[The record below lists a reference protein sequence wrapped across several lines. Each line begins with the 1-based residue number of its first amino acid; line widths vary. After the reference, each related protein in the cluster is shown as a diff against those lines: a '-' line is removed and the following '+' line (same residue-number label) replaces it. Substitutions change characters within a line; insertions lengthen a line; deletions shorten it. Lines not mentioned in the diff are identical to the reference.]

1 MSDTAGSRNGG
12 AIDQLLLEAGMGDD
26 GQLRDALADLR
37 SLAAEAPA
45 PSAEIAALM
54 AGSSRAATL
63 AETTVL
69 PTAGPTAGATVE
81 DGAAH
86 AGAGQHW
93 AAPKTAGQPAD
104 ELAARRKAK
113 RRITLTTLSVA
124 ASLAAGGAVAAA
136 SDQGF
141 RDSFTQLNHAVTTFV
156 TGSGL
161 TPAGNTG
168 GQPPAPGPVAPRP
181 SATSSPDSV
190 PAAPAPASAPAVVA
204 PSSIP
209 ARPGN
214 APTHGAPA
222 EKPAETPARPSLP
235 TDVPAEVKKGLEQGS
250 PKLPVP
256 VPTEIPLPGKVPDV
270 PLK

>member
-1 MSDTAGSRNGG
+1 MSDTAGSCNGG

-54 AGSSRAATL
+54 AGSPRAA
-63 AETTVL
+63 AAADTTVL
-69 PTAGPTAGATVE
+69 PTAA
-81 DGAAH
+81 
-86 AGAGQHW
+86 
-93 AAPKTAGQPAD
+93 QPAD

-141 RDSFTQLNHAVTTFV
+141 RDSFAQLNHAVTAFV
-156 TGSGL
+156 TGSAA
-161 TPAGNTG
+161 TPGGNTG
-168 GQPPAPGPVAPRP
+168 GQAPAPQPGTTRP
-181 SATSSPDSV
+181 PATSSADAV
-190 PAAPAPASAPAVVA
+190 PHASAPASAPSAVA
-204 PSSIP
+204 PSEVP
-209 ARPGN
+209 ARPDN
-214 APTHGAPA
+214 VPTHGAA
-222 EKPAETPARPSLP
+222 AQKPAEASTGPSLP
-235 TDVPAEVKKGLEQGS
+235 ANVQEDVRKGLEQS

-256 VPTEIPLPGKVPDV
+256 VPTEIPLPGKSPGIA
-270 PLK
+270 LK

>member
-12 AIDQLLLEAGMGDD
+12 AIDKLLLEAGMGGD

-54 AGSSRAATL
+54 AGSSRAAAA
-63 AETTVL
+63 AETTVIPIAGQADPRVL
-69 PTAGPTAGATVE
+69 PTAG
-81 DGAAH
+81 
-86 AGAGQHW
+86 AGAGQHR
-93 AAPKTAGQPAD
+93 AAPKTAAQPAD
-104 ELAARRKAK
+104 ELARRKAK

-141 RDSFTQLNHAVTTFV
+141 RDSFTQLNHAVTSFV
-156 TGSGL
+156 TGSGV

-168 GQPPAPGPVAPRP
+168 GQAPAPMPVASRP

-204 PSSIP
+204 PSSVP

-214 APTHGAPA
+214 APTHGVPA

>member
-1 MSDTAGSRNGG
+1 MSDTAGSRNHG
-12 AIDQLLLEAGMGDD
+12 AVDQLLLEAGMGDD

-54 AGSSRAATL
+54 AGSSHAATP
-63 AETTVL
+63 ADTTVL
-69 PTAGPTAGATVE
+69 PIADRPG
-81 DGAAH
+81 
-86 AGAGQHW
+86 
-93 AAPKTAGQPAD
+93 D

-141 RDSFTQLNHAVTTFV
+141 RESFSQLNHAVTTFV
-156 TGSGL
+156 SGSGA
-161 TPAGNTG
+161 TPEGSTG
-168 GQPPAPGPVAPRP
+168 GQVPAPGPAASRP

-190 PAAPAPASAPAVVA
+190 PAATAPASAPAAAA

-214 APTHGAPA
+214 TPTHGAPA
-222 EKPAETPARPSLP
+222 QKPAEVPAQPSLP
-235 TDVPAEVKKGLEQGS
+235 ADVHGDVKKGLEQGN

>member
-54 AGSSRAATL
+54 AGSPRAA
-63 AETTVL
+63 AAADTTVL
-69 PTAGPTAGATVE
+69 PTAA
-81 DGAAH
+81 
-86 AGAGQHW
+86 
-93 AAPKTAGQPAD
+93 QPAD

-156 TGSGL
+156 TGSGVM
-161 TPAGNTG
+161 PAGNTG
-168 GQPPAPGPVAPRP
+168 GEAPAPKPVAPGP

-214 APTHGAPA
+214 TPTHGAPA
-222 EKPAETPARPSLP
+222 ETPTGAPARPSLP
-235 TDVPAEVKKGLEQGS
+235 TDVPGDVKKGLEQGS

>member
-1 MSDTAGSRNGG
+1 MSDNAGSRNHG
-12 AIDQLLLEAGMGDD
+12 AVDQLLLEAGIGDD
-26 GQLRDALADLR
+26 GQLRDALANLR

-54 AGSSRAATL
+54 AGSSSPAAAADT
-63 AETTVL
+63 AVL
-69 PTAGPTAGATVE
+69 PV
-81 DGAAH
+81 AH
-86 AGAGQHW
+86 
-93 AAPKTAGQPAD
+93 QPVN

-141 RDSFTQLNHAVTTFV
+141 RESFTQLNHAVTSFM
-156 TGSGL
+156 TGSGV

-168 GQPPAPGPVAPRP
+168 GQPSAPKPVPSRP
-181 SATSSPDSV
+181 SATTSPDSV
-190 PAAPAPASAPAVVA
+190 PAAPAPASAPATGA

-209 ARPGN
+209 ARSGN
-214 APTHGAPA
+214 APAHGEPA
-222 EKPAETPARPSLP
+222 QKPAEVPAQPSLP
-235 TDVPAEVKKGLEQGS
+235 ADVPGDVRKGLEQGG

-256 VPTEIPLPGKVPDV
+256 VPSEIPLPGKVPEV
-270 PLK
+270 SLK